1 MNLLLALAATC
12 TMMGQYTMCNDGTT
26 VWNNGATISQMK
38 QPNGQI
44 TNIYQS
50 GNQLR
55 IVPSQP
61 VAPVQVQ
68 DLQSIP
74 ILEPFD

>member
-1 MNLLLALAATC
+1 MNLLLALATTC
-12 TMMGQYTMCNDGTT
+12 TMLGQYTMCNDGTT
-26 VWNNGATISQMK
+26 VWNNGANISQMR
-38 QPNGQI
+38 QPNGQL

-50 GNQLR
+50 GNQLK

-68 DLQSIP
+68 PLQSMP
-74 ILEPFD
+74 IFEPLD